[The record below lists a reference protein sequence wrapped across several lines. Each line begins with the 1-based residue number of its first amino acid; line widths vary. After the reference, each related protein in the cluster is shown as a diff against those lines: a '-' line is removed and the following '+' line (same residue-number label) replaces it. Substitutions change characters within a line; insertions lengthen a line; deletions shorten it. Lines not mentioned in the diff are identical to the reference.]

1 MQARPMW
8 KKEVKLDK
16 REKAL
21 AAHWLYRQIK
31 VVVMN
36 IHRRCLRGLGKWLLV
51 NQHLFSLIGKHQSCP
66 VLRGGRLRSQLW
78 RDYYWHETSI
88 WVSVPLVRL
97 TGLDAL
103 GTQLTRLFPS
113 NHRSHRPLRHRT
125 WSHVADCQIC
135 LQSAPYQACLFSM
148 AAWLGGALLRARQR
162 TGLVILIS
170 ATIAS
175 SPNCWSA
182 GKAQPLCLITFNKP
196 FQ

>member
-51 NQHLFSLIGKHQSCP
+51 NQHPFSLIGKHKSCP

-103 GTQLTRLFPS
+103 GTQLTLLFPS

-125 WSHVADCQIC
+125 WSHVADCKIC
-135 LQSAPYQACLFSM
+135 LQSAPYQACL
-148 AAWLGGALLRARQR
+148 AWQPYWV
-162 TGLVILIS
+162 GLCVEQ
-170 ATIAS
+170 
-175 SPNCWSA
+175 
-182 GKAQPLCLITFNKP
+182 GKQLA
-196 FQ
+196 